1 MEELIAW
8 LDEQGREKRLHPLLV
23 VAIFVVVFLEI
34 HPFQDGNGRLSR
46 ILTTMLLLRTG
57 YAYVPYSSLESIIEQ
72 SKESYYISLRRTHG
86 TIRSAEP
93 DWNPWIEFFLRALH
107 RQKTRLEKKMERER
121 IILADMPEL
130 SVTLLELAREHG
142 RITVAEAARI
152 TDASRH
158 TIKDHLKAL
167 VDHGHLILHG
177 AGRGAW
183 YGLS

>member
-1 MEELIAW
+1 
-8 LDEQGREKRLHPLLV
+8 
-23 VAIFVVVFLEI
+23 
-34 HPFQDGNGRLSR
+34 
-46 ILTTMLLLRTG
+46 
-57 YAYVPYSSLESIIEQ
+57 Y
-72 SKESYYISLRRTHG
+72 
-86 TIRSAEP
+86 
-93 DWNPWIEFFLRALH
+93 WNPWIEFFLRALH

-167 VDHGHLILHG
+167 VDQGHLVLHG